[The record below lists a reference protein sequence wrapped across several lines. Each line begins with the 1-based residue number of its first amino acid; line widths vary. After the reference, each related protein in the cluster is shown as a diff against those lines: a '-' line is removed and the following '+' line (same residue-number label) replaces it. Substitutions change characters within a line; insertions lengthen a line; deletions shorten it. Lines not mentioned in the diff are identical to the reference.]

1 MEDLNKILKD
11 EFEVY
16 ENLCSLVGIKSFSR
30 KFFRKLIDDSDL
42 LREYLLEIRVLRIK
56 LEKSFK
62 DSEKLS

>member
-16 ENLCSLVGIKSFSR
+16 ENLCSLVGIMSFSR
-30 KFFRKLIDDSDL
+30 KFFRKSIDDSDL
-42 LREYLLEIRVLRIK
+42 LREYLFEIRVLRIK

>member
-16 ENLCSLVGIKSFSR
+16 ENLCSLVGIKSFLR
-30 KFFRKLIDDSDL
+30 KFFRKSIDDSDL
-42 LREYLLEIRVLRIK
+42 LREYLFEFRVLRIK

>member
-16 ENLCSLVGIKSFSR
+16 ENLCLLVGIKSFFR
-30 KFFRKLIDDSDL
+30 KFFRKSIDDSDL